1 MKHKEL
7 KVGVFAAVAL
17 GLLYFSFNFL
27 KGVDFFDRKKIY
39 YAVYENINQ
48 LTKSNPILIN
58 GYAVGRVSNTKILQ
72 KRNNDILVELEIDA
86 DIILTKDTKAVLNS
100 EFLGSKYLLL
110 EIGNSP
116 IRLKPGDTL
125 KTEVARGMFDVLSES
140 AEPVAND
147 LQTTLR
153 KFNTA
158 VSDITRIFTKV
169 DIILTKLQTTP
180 DLLNKTL
187 VTTNGRIDELSASL
201 KQDAEKTGALLD
213 ELKPVIANFKTI
225 SDSLKRIQLNQTVH
239 KMNQTIASLN
249 ESLGKL
255 KKRDN
260 TVGRLLNEDSLY
272 VNLNHLMINLNKL
285 SDHLNTNPK
294 HFFAPLGK
302 SKRKVERDMKK
313 QEEEKKK
320 AAEKK

>member
-17 GLLYFSFNFL
+17 GLLYFGFNFL
-27 KGVDFFDRKKIY
+27 KGVDFFERKKIY

-48 LTKSNPILIN
+48 LTKSNPVLIN
-58 GYAVGRVSNTKILQ
+58 GYAVGRVSRTKILQ

-116 IRLKPGDTL
+116 VRLKPGDTL

-153 KFNTA
+153 KFNMA
-158 VSDITRIFTKV
+158 VSDLTRIFTKV
-169 DIILTKLQTTP
+169 DVILTKLQTTP

-225 SDSLKRIQLNQTVH
+225 SDSL
-239 KMNQTIASLN
+239 
-249 ESLGKL
+249 
-255 KKRDN
+255 
-260 TVGRLLNEDSLY
+260 
-272 VNLNHLMINLNKL
+272 
-285 SDHLNTNPK
+285 
-294 HFFAPLGK
+294 
-302 SKRKVERDMKK
+302 
-313 QEEEKKK
+313 
-320 AAEKK
+320 